1 MGMSV
6 VDIVGPRERKYRGS
20 KAFRAASDKS
30 KLTPTHWHIAISNG
44 LGWAF
49 DGMDLAILGLVAP
62 LLLKE
67 FGLSLPEFR
76 SAVQIFGIAS
86 VVGCLAWPWMADR
99 YGRRTVLS
107 INIAM
112 FSLAMPVAASAPTWM
127 AFVAV
132 YAFVRFTLAGEWAV
146 GAPLVAETWPAKY
159 RGLVLGANRSAF
171 SLGTAFAGLLTAF
184 IAANYGWRAAFYLP
198 GFVAVLAIFVRFFV
212 PESPEWV
219 GSKDRKDRIKKAL
232 VDKISLSAEDESW
245 WEKAKRP
252 GFTQLF
258 LPDTRRS
265 TILVTSVYTG
275 VLMSFTTMTQ
285 FMPLYLSE
293 THGWT
298 TQEYGLFLTWWGI
311 VGIPAYWIS
320 GGMSDKLGRRLSF
333 VICLTWAAFFIA
345 IWSFTTDPV
354 LIWILGLIWSFG
366 YAGVYGPLAS
376 FLSELYPTRIRAT
389 GTGFTLAF
397 ATLIGYVLWPY
408 VLVYLRQWTGS
419 FSACFLLSAG
429 VLILV
434 ALIVWF
440 FSPESARRELN
451 SIGE

>member
-1 MGMSV
+1 MSV
-6 VDIVGPRERKYRGS
+6 VDIVGPRERKYMDS

-30 KLTPTHWHIAISNG
+30 KLTATHWHIAISNG

-49 DGMDLAILGLVAP
+49 DGMDIAILGLVTP

-67 FGLSLPEFR
+67 FGLPLSEFR
-76 SAVQIFGIAS
+76 SAIQLFGIAHA
-86 VVGCLAWPWMADR
+86 VGCLFWPWLADR

-112 FSLAMPVAASAPTWM
+112 FSIAMPIAASAPTWM

-132 YAFVRFTLAGEWAV
+132 YAAVRFTLAGERAV

-159 RGLVLGANRSAF
+159 RGLVLGANRSAV

-198 GFVAVLAIFVRFFV
+198 GLVAILAIYIRFFV

-219 GSKDRKDRIKKAL
+219 RAKDRKERIKKAL
-232 VDKISLSAEDESW
+232 LDKSPLSLEEASW
-245 WEKAKRP
+245 WEKAKKP
-252 GFTQLF
+252 GLAQLF
-258 LPDTRRS
+258 LPDTRPA
-265 TILVTSVYTG
+265 TILVTVIYTG
-275 VLMSFTTMTQ
+275 VLMSFTTMSL

-293 THGWT
+293 THGWA
-298 TQEYGLFLTWWGI
+298 TQETGLFLTWWGI

-320 GGMSDKLGRRLSF
+320 GGLSDRLGRRLAF
-333 VICLTWAAFFIA
+333 VICLTSLRSGHSRPTTSCFGSWA
-345 IWSFTTDPV
+345 
-354 LIWILGLIWSFG
+354 

-389 GTGFTLAF
+389 GTGFTLAIGS
-397 ATLIGYVLWPY
+397 LIALVLWPY

-419 FSACFLLSAG
+419 FSACFLLSSGA
-429 VLILV
+429 LIIV

-440 FSPESARRELN
+440 FSPECAQRELN
-451 SIGE
+451 SISE

>member
-1 MGMSV
+1 MVMSV
-6 VDIVGPRERKYRGS
+6 VDIVGPRERKYMAS

-30 KLTPTHWHIAISNG
+30 KLTATHWHIAISNG

-49 DGMDLAILGLVAP
+49 DGMDIAILGLVTP

-67 FGLSLPEFR
+67 FVPLSEFR
-76 SAVQIFGIAS
+76 SAIQLFGIAY
-86 VVGCLAWPWMADR
+86 VVGCLFWPWLADQ

-112 FSLAMPVAASAPTWM
+112 FSIAMPIAASAPTWM
-127 AFVAV
+127 AFVAL
-132 YAFVRFTLAGEWAV
+132 YAGVRFTLAGEWAV

-198 GFVAVLAIFVRFFV
+198 GLVAILAIYIRFFV

-219 GSKDRKDRIKKAL
+219 RTKDRKERIKKAL
-232 VDKISLSAEDESW
+232 LDKSPLSLEEASW
-245 WEKAKRP
+245 WERAKKP
-252 GFTQLF
+252 ALAQLF
-258 LPDTRRS
+258 LPDTRPA
-265 TILVTSVYTG
+265 TILVTVIYTG
-275 VLMSFTTMTQ
+275 VLMPFTTMSL

-293 THGWT
+293 THGWA

-311 VGIPAYWIS
+311 VGIPAFWIS
-320 GGMSDKLGRRLSF
+320 GGLSDRLGRRLAF

-345 IWSFTTDPV
+345 IWSFTSNHV
-354 LIWILGLIWSFG
+354 LLWVLGLIWSFG

-389 GTGFTLAF
+389 GTGFTLAIGS
-397 ATLIGYVLWPY
+397 LIAFVLWPY

-419 FSACFLLSAG
+419 FSACFLLSSGA
-429 VLILV
+429 LIIV
-434 ALIVWF
+434 ALVVWF
-440 FSPESARRELN
+440 FSPEGAQRELN
-451 SIGE
+451 SISE